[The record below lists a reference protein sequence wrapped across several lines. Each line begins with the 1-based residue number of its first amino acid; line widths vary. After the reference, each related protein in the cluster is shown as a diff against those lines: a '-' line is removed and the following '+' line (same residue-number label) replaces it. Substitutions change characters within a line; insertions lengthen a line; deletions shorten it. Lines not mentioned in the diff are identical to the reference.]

1 MMSKG
6 EKPKIESDPIAE
18 SACILQDYIN
28 AAALTE
34 LLGGPNKKEMLAALL
49 AEKQEDDENTRV
61 AKAVVRGVYLGQ
73 DDRGNKKDD
82 DRAPRDEHNHT
93 VTHARDLDKLD
104 MHKQAHKYAW
114 GVVKPFVIGLCV
126 AAASLVFVIVAILL
140 RME

>member
-1 MMSKG
+1 MCKN
-6 EKPKIESDPIAE
+6 IEGDPIAE
-18 SACILQDYIN
+18 SVCVLQDYIN

-49 AEKQEDDENTRV
+49 AEKQEDDENTRL
-61 AKAVVRGVYLGQ
+61 AKAAVRGVYLGK
-73 DDRGNKKDD
+73 DDKVNKKDD
-82 DRAPRDEHNHT
+82 DGNPIEDHNHT
-93 VTHARDLDKLD
+93 VTHAQDIDKLD
-104 MHKQAHKYAW
+104 IHKQAHKYAW